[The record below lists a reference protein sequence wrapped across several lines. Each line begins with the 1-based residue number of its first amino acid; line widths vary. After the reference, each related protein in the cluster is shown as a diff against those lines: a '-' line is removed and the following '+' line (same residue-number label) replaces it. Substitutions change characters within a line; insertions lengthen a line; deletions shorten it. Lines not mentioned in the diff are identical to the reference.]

1 VSTQSE
7 NRDTR
12 ADELLAV
19 RCQLGERAAF
29 EALITRWHEPLWR
42 YLRRLANDDD
52 AAGDLAQDTW
62 MRVLRG
68 IGALREPAKLRPWLF
83 GIARR
88 VAMDRLRSEYV
99 RRGADDVDLEELP
112 GADSTQYMEAD
123 LETIDTALIGLPI
136 AEREMLTL
144 FYLREFSLAEIAA
157 MLAMPVGTVQS
168 RLFRARQ
175 ELRHALESR
184 GAIT

>member
-1 VSTQSE
+1 MSTLTD
-7 NRDTR
+7 RDTL

-29 EALITRWHEPLWR
+29 DALIARWHEPLWR

-52 AAGDLAQDTW
+52 VARDLAQDTW
-62 MRVLRG
+62 VRVLRG
-68 IGALREPAKLRPWLF
+68 IGALRDPARLRPWLF

-88 VAMDRLRSEYV
+88 VAMDRLRFEYT
-99 RRGADDVDLEELP
+99 RRGTEAVEPDELP
-112 GADSTQYMEAD
+112 GDDAAQD
-123 LETIDTALIGLPI
+123 LETDAAAIDLALAGLPM

-144 FYLREFSLAEIAA
+144 FYLRELSLAEIAA
-157 MLAMPVGTVQS
+157 MLTLPIGTVKS
-168 RLFRARQ
+168 RLHRARQ
-175 ELRHALESR
+175 ELRHSFETR